1 MMKLLILFCLSAC
14 LVLVSCKNGEQK
26 ARNTAGIDTTKFY
39 PMNDFIKSQ
48 IEFVDLRSFYIYQKN
63 DLNGVKDSIAL
74 TKESFKKIAAIFL
87 EKDISSADKKQHYT
101 ETVFHDLS
109 TKSYTLNY
117 RAKDIAEAIQNI
129 DVLLDENTNQV
140 KRIFIRSEF
149 QHNDTSVVEQCNW
162 KADKSFQINRFSKTP
177 AGFKLN
183 EFTYVNWNDQNK

>member
-1 MMKLLILFCLSAC
+1 MMKLFILFCFSASF
-14 LVLVSCKNGEQK
+14 LFISCKNGQQK
-26 ARNTAGIDTTKFY
+26 ARDNSGVDTSKFY
-39 PMNDFIKSQ
+39 PINDFIKSQ

-63 DLNGVKDSIAL
+63 DLNGIKDSIAL

-149 QHNDTSVVEQCNW
+149 QHNDTRVVEQCNW

>member
-1 MMKLLILFCLSAC
+1 MMKLFILICFSAC
-14 LVLVSCKNGEQK
+14 LVFVSCKNGQQK
-26 ARNTAGIDTTKFY
+26 VRNNSGIDTTKFY
-39 PMNDFIKSQ
+39 PLNDFFKSQ
-48 IEFVDLRSFYIYQKN
+48 IEFVDLRAFYIYQKK
-63 DLNGVKDSIAL
+63 DVNGVKDSIVL

-87 EKDISSADKKQHYT
+87 EKDISSADKKQHFT

-117 RAKDIAEAIQNI
+117 RAKNIAEAIQNI
-129 DVLLDENTNQV
+129 DVLIDENTNQV

-177 AGFKLN
+177 TGFKLN
-183 EFTYVNWNDQNK
+183 ELTYVNWNDQNK